1 MIVCKRPKHIC
12 DIKFHFSLWKGP
24 HKTQGKAYKKATNH
38 IQGTSI
44 CILNLILNSFLLEF
58 IFFHWHLHICK
69 WLFRGRGLLVNLRP
83 GICACQ
89 DNQTASRSNCA
100 KISLFNYQSEL
111 TCFDIHHNYSESYSS
126 PMFWY
131 SSPAAFPDPRCV
143 LPACLPP
150 AQQSLFTWRSS
161 ISTFSPKFLAWHLR
175 WEILRISSAPSST
188 HN

>member
-1 MIVCKRPKHIC
+1 MNQHCFIM
-12 DIKFHFSLWKGP
+12 
-24 HKTQGKAYKKATNH
+24 TQYLKVSTSTDLYWPSTIMYWPVPLSIDPVPPSANRYCLLLTQYHQVSTSTN
-38 IQGTSI
+38 IYCCCLGITDS
-44 CILNLILNSFLLEF
+44 CT
-58 IFFHWHLHICK
+58 
-69 WLFRGRGLLVNLRP
+69 VYP
-83 GICACQ
+83 G
-89 DNQTASRSNCA
+89 SS
-100 KISLFNYQSEL
+100 
-111 TCFDIHHNYSESYSS
+111 FDIHHNYSESYSS

-175 WEILRISSAPSST
+175 WEILRISSAPSSA